1 MSNKFNIN
9 DEINFN
15 IIDEISV
22 SDLIH
27 ALDNSKDFSLFE
39 INENDNDN
47 TDEKN
52 ILIKITKRGA

>member
-15 IIDEISV
+15 ILDEISV
-22 SDLIH
+22 SELIY

-39 INENDNDN
+39 INENDQEN

-52 ILIKITKRGA
+52 ILIKITKKGA